1 MFMEETSVTLSDMR
15 EIFLNDDD
23 DIIISMKRDDEIL
36 HTFEVPFPS
45 AGYGGGM
52 LMLSPSERYLV
63 FSFYSGQSEE
73 AYILFEI
80 QDSCLEFIYGTDY
93 LYGEGISYLFSE
105 REELLYQALPKSLGP
120 WYREDAEENAKG
132 ELIFE
137 FCQINVL
144 DIQRKTVACHSIQVV
159 PSEHWDDE
167 WAEGEPPCLME
178 IIDCHALSIVM
189 PWGEEQ
195 LALPL
200 NDRILF
206 RPS

>member
-1 MFMEETSVTLSDMR
+1 MEETSVTISDMR
-15 EIFLNDDD
+15 EIFLDD
-23 DIIISMKRDDEIL
+23 DIIISMKRNNEIL
-36 HTFEVPFPS
+36 YTFEVPFPS

-63 FSFYSGQSEE
+63 FSYYSGQSEE

-80 QDSCLEFIYGTDY
+80 QDSCLEFIYGSDY
-93 LYGEGISYLFSE
+93 LYGEGASYLFSE
-105 REELLYQALPKSLGP
+105 HETLLYQALPKSLGP
-120 WYREDAEENAKG
+120 WYREDAEENEKG

-144 DIQRKTVACHSIQVV
+144 DIQRKTVV
-159 PSEHWDDE
+159 
-167 WAEGEPPCLME
+167 
-178 IIDCHALSIVM
+178 DCHALSIAM

-200 NDRILF
+200 DDRILF